1 MMNFSERGVE
11 NLRNGV
17 IMQAV
22 KDYRRALVDN
32 HEYPFDKST
41 KGEIESLERFFKSDD
56 FDFWQPKLN
65 GEELMQAVKDEVIE
79 FNYDLEALY
88 KSHRN
93 DDIEEDEA
101 C

>member
-1 MMNFSERGVE
+1 MKLKVLSDF
-11 NLRNGV
+11 L
-17 IMQAV
+17 
-22 KDYRRALVDN
+22 
-32 HEYPFDKST
+32 
-41 KGEIESLERFFKSDD
+41 SDD